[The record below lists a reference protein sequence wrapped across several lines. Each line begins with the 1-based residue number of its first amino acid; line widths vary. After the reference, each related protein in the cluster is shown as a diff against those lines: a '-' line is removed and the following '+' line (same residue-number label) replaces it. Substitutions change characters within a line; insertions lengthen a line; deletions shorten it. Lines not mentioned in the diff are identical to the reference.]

1 MALGGFC
8 RIRVGPAS
16 RECGNPPAAP
26 PAATPSQW
34 RRARSYPGSPAR
46 STFHVEHCSAGF
58 HVEHCLAAGHRPRL
72 PDRLRTWGR
81 APGTAFAACG
91 ACQRSCILSGRYY
104 KGPAQ
109 RTPIFGPNSLIIN
122 NDLTLKR
129 GWSTLVYP
137 GRLSESLVRLDQPHF
152 LLVPSCRT
160 AYRKTACKRIS
171 DV

>member
-1 MALGGFC
+1 MGSGTRHRN
-8 RIRVGPAS
+8 RIRGL
-16 RECGNPPAAP
+16 RN
-26 PAATPSQW
+26 
-34 RRARSYPGSPAR
+34 
-46 STFHVEHCSAGF
+46 
-58 HVEHCLAAGHRPRL
+58 L
-72 PDRLRTWGR
+72 PKR
-81 APGTAFAACG
+81 
-91 ACQRSCILSGRYY
+91 ACQRRFILSGIYY

-137 GRLSESLVRLDQPHF
+137 GLLSESLLRLDQPHF